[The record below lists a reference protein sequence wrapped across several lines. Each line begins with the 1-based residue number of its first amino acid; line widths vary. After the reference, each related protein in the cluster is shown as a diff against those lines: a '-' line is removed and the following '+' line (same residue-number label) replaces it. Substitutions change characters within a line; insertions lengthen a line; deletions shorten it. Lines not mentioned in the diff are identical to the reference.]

1 MAILQS
7 RVGSEAYNNYG
18 TLADFSYNC
27 ITYLMENNEMIW
39 KLLKHNNPDAW
50 NESDLS
56 HAGKADLIYKGQQNA
71 SLSRVFLDMG
81 QPDVIDEQI
90 CILRI
95 SPMGIIPRN
104 RTVGIVSM
112 MFEVYAHYKINHL
125 SNYQTRVD
133 LICQNLLGVFN
144 GKEMGGIGKMFF
156 DGMRSSD
163 NKMSQGGVTPFRG
176 KRLTMSTNVAE

>member
-1 MAILQS
+1 MATLQS
-7 RVGSEAYNNYG
+7 RVGSDAYNSYG

-27 ITYLMENNEMIW
+27 ISYLMDNNEMVW

-50 NESDLS
+50 NETDLS
-56 HAGKADLIYKGQQNA
+56 YEEKAELIYKGQQDA
-71 SLSRVFLDMG
+71 STSRVFLDIG
-81 QPDVIDEQI
+81 QPDVLDEQI

-95 SPMGIIPRN
+95 SPVAITPKN

-112 MFEVYAHYKINHL
+112 MFEVYSHYKANHL

-156 DGMRSSD
+156 DSLRSTD
-163 NKMSQGGVTPFRG
+163 NKLSQGGVTPFRG
-176 KRLTMSTNVAE
+176 KRLVLSTNVAE